1 MLQNLVINKNKLIR
15 GNIFR
20 KNNVKLIHFQ
30 FRVVASIVTLEYY
43 QESR

>member
-20 KNNVKLIHFQ
+20 KDIGKLI
-30 FRVVASIVTLEYY
+30 SINKTDNL
-43 QESR
+43 